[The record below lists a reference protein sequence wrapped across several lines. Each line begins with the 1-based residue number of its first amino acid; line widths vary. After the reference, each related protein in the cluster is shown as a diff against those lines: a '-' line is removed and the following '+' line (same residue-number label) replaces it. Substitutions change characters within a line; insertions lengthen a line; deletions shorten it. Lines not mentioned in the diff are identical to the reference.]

1 VSLKGKR
8 ILITAGPTW
17 VAIDPV
23 RIISNTATGETGI
36 RLAEVLQRSGAE
48 VTLIL
53 GPCATHNEGK
63 FRIIRFSFFEE
74 LQQILTRELGRK
86 KWDVIVHSAAVSDYR
101 PLKRFRTKISSQSQ
115 RIDLALVRTPK
126 LIKMIRRKSPSS
138 LLVGFKFL
146 PEAAPKTLIAR
157 AWELG
162 KDSRANLVVANTV
175 NKGAYRAFIVSSQ
188 GIAPEASTKNE
199 LIGLLEI
206 YLETY
211 FIKEPLPAG
220 KCICG
225 QYSSKRKYG

>member
-1 VSLKGKR
+1 VSLKGKK

-23 RIISNTATGETGI
+23 RIISNTATGETGT

-53 GPCATHNEGK
+53 GPCAAYKKGK
-63 FRIIRFSFFEE
+63 FRTIRFSFFEE

-101 PLKRFRTKISSQSQ
+101 PLKMSRTKIPSQAQ

-126 LIKMIRRKSPSS
+126 LIEMIRRKAPSS

-146 PEAAPKTLIAR
+146 PETAPKTLIAR
-157 AWELG
+157 ARELG
-162 KDSRANLVVANTV
+162 KNSEANLVVANTV
-175 NKGAYRAFIVSSQ
+175 NKEAYRAFIVAPQ
-188 GIAPEASTKNE
+188 GIVPEACSKNE
-199 LIGLLEI
+199 LIGLLEMYI
-206 YLETY
+206 KAY
-211 FIKEPLPAG
+211 FLKEPMPVG

-225 QYSSKRKYG
+225 KCSSKRKH